1 MNKKKIISSA
11 ALALA
16 LLLTVQL
23 LAGCAD
29 HSPSRI
35 SAQTVTTLSDA
46 QEPAASSDETVE
58 APVEET
64 QPEAW
69 GRTVTVDGKTWRY
82 NSRLR
87 TVLFLGVDSR
97 DTAQLDKKGVG
108 AGGRSDTILLLVIDQ
123 DAKTVQPVTMSRD
136 TMTSVDVYDRD
147 RNFLFSGQMQLN
159 MQYSFGDSPKR
170 SCLLAK
176 NKVSQVLYG
185 IPIQSYISLTLDGI
199 VAAGEAMGGV
209 TVTLEEDWTDID
221 PTYTAG
227 STITMD
233 GPALERFIRYRD
245 TGSVGSNNVRMGR
258 HRWFIQQMFRQLNG
272 MNGSMVERLMNQVEP
287 YMETDMDGDTIKQL
301 ASYQVSDT
309 MMNIPGETHHGQAHD
324 EFYIDQAALQT
335 FLLELFYVP
344 AE

>member
-1 MNKKKIISSA
+1 MKKKKIICSA

-16 LLLTVQL
+16 LLLTMQL

-46 QEPAASSDETVE
+46 QEPAASSDETAE

-123 DAKTVQPVTMSRD
+123 DAKTVQPVTVSRD

-272 MNGSMVERLMNQVEP
+272 MNSSMVENLMNQVEP

>member
-1 MNKKKIISSA
+1 MKHGIKSSA
-11 ALALA
+11 AMTLA
-16 LLLTVQL
+16 LLLSGQL

-29 HSPSRI
+29 RSPSRI
-35 SAQTVTTLSDA
+35 AAQTVTTLSDSQA
-46 QEPAASSDETVE
+46 QTAAAVE
-58 APVEET
+58 AETKPEE
-64 QPEAW
+64 W

-97 DTAQLDKKGVG
+97 DTEQLDKKGVG
-108 AGGRSDTILLLVIDQ
+108 TGGRSDTIILLVIDQ
-123 DAKTVQPVTMSRD
+123 DAKTVQPVTLSRD

-176 NKVSQVLYG
+176 NKVSEVLHG
-185 IPIQSYISLTLDGI
+185 MPIQSYISLTMDGI

-233 GPALERFIRYRD
+233 GPALEHFIRYRD
-245 TGSVGSNNVRMGR
+245 TGSVGSNNVRMER
-258 HRWFIQQMFRQLNG
+258 HRWFIQQMFLQLNK
-272 MNGSMVERLMNQVEP
+272 MGSSMLENLMNQVQP

-301 ASYQVSDT
+301 ASYAVSST
-309 MMNIPGETHHGQAHD
+309 MLNVPGQTNHGQAHD
-324 EFYIDQAALQT
+324 EYYIDEAALEK